1 VLALQR
7 LCSPTTACCISHF
20 LLSCLRF
27 CRALSTGF
35 EIAAFCCSFV
45 VCFALRMLT
54 LFWPCNNFEI
64 SGAILGWCS
73 ASLVLVELS
82 EEGSASSH
90 CACLRVRALHLQFN
104 HLTTFCRLF
113 PSGYVIWGWSGR
125 HVPPAALLFLLT
137 ANALQTSSDSCSHQ
151 EITSRRW
158 LRGYFSLFSLSR
170 IVGRRESEQSLCVF
184 ACAHPCICN
193 ITT

>member
-1 VLALQR
+1 MVGFR
-7 LCSPTTACCISHF
+7 SPTTVCCIATFCF
-20 LLSCLRF
+20 LVCAFAVPLLDFLQNLGRLIFGRSLSVLCL
-27 CRALSTGF
+27 LLVDP
-35 EIAAFCCSFV
+35 CS
-45 VCFALRMLT
+45 
-54 LFWPCNNFEI
+54 
-64 SGAILGWCS
+64 
-73 ASLVLVELS
+73 
-82 EEGSASSH
+82 SSH

-137 ANALQTSSDSCSHQ
+137 ANALQASSDSCSHQ

-170 IVGRRESEQSLCVF
+170 IVGRRECEQSLCVF